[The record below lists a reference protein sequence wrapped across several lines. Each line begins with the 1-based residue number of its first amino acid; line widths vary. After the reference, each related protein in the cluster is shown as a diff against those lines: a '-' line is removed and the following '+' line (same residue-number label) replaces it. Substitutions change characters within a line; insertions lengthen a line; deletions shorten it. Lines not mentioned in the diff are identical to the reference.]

1 MLSLRLK
8 GTIVMSIR
16 NENTINAIQRFSLDS
31 KTALV
36 AGGGGYL
43 GEPICRALA
52 EHGAKVIIAD
62 LNVDLA
68 RQRSEK
74 LNEDG
79 LNSEAVGLDISD
91 ETVVK
96 EVCDKLASKYGS
108 LDIAVNTTCYS
119 TGKPMEEMSL
129 QEWCRGMRVSLDGA
143 FVFSREAGKLMAARG
158 KGSIIQFS
166 SMYGKVSPD
175 PSIYGP
181 KYNVN
186 PVDYGVAKAG
196 ILQMVRYQAV
206 MLGKKGVRVNSII
219 PGPFPNP
226 AGQGADKEFVEK
238 LSKKVPLGRVGKAE
252 EIAGAVV
259 FLASDAASFMT
270 GTEIVIDGG
279 WTAW

>member
-1 MLSLRLK
+1 M
-8 GTIVMSIR
+8 
-16 NENTINAIQRFSLDS
+16 NENINSALGRFSLDG
-31 KTALV
+31 KRALV

-43 GEPICRALA
+43 AEPICRALA
-52 EHGAKVIIAD
+52 EHGATVIIAD
-62 LNVDLA
+62 I
-68 RQRSEK
+68 
-74 LNEDG
+74 NEDIAVKRSDELKKDG
-79 LNSEAVGLDISD
+79 LESEALALDISD
-91 ETVVK
+91 EAAVK
-96 EVCDKLASKYGS
+96 EVCEQTVSKYGS

-119 TGKPMEEMSL
+119 TGKPMEQMSL
-129 QEWCRGMRVSLDGA
+129 DDWCKGMRVSLDGA
-143 FVFSREAGKLMAARG
+143 FAFSREAGRLMGEKG

-166 SMYGKVSPD
+166 SMYGKLSPD

-206 MLGKKGVRVNSII
+206 MLGRKGVRVNSII

-226 AGQGADKEFVEK
+226 AGQGADKEFVDK
-238 LSKKVPLGRVGKAE
+238 LSKKVPLGRVGKAK

-259 FLASDAASFMT
+259 FLASDASSFIT

-279 WTAW
+279 WTIW